1 MLISYLAQ
9 RVIQIPFN
17 NMQEFYESD
26 YRLSTTPGTS
36 NWDAFEFGNELWR
49 KIHENKLEPISEE
62 ERMGYLLMGDETA
75 HYANIYEFL

>member
-26 YRLSTTPGTS
+26 YRLSTPPGTS

-49 KIHENKLEPISEE
+49 RIHQNKLEPINEQ
-62 ERMGYLLMGDETA
+62 ERVEYLLKGDETA
-75 HYANIYEFL
+75 HYGNIYEFL